1 MDTLAEPFT
10 FEFFRR
16 GLLAAVLVGG
26 VAGLVG
32 TYVVLRGMSYI
43 GHGLSHA
50 VFGGAVIAYVA
61 GVNFYLGATLWGL
74 LAAWLI
80 HAVSRRR
87 GVRPDA
93 AIGVVTTASFAVG
106 VVLISRVRRF
116 TRNFE
121 AALFGNI
128 LGVTAEDLWV
138 IAGVSL
144 AAVVLIA
151 LLYKEF
157 LYTTFDRESA
167 EVYGVP
173 TRIAE
178 ALLGLLLAGVVIAG
192 LQVIGV
198 TMLAAALVTPAITA
212 RLLTERFDRMLIA
225 SGALGAATGAG
236 GLYLSFALNAASGA
250 TIVLVGAGLFGLV
263 LAGTWAA
270 AARARPRA
278 AEAPAR
284 PLHEHSHE
292 HAGFRHVHPHAH
304 PHTHAHPHP
313 HELDAPGRPPD
324 DHHLPAGLPSARGG
338 QSAGAAKP
346 PTATS

>member
-1 MDTLAEPFT
+1 MSSFAEPFA

-16 GLLAAVLVGG
+16 GLLAAVLIGG

-50 VFGGAVIAYVA
+50 VFGGAVIAYVL
-61 GVNFYLGATLWGL
+61 GLNFYVGAAVWGL

-80 HAVSRRR
+80 HAITRRQGIR
-87 GVRPDA
+87 ADA

-106 VVLISRVRRF
+106 VVLISRARRF

-128 LGVTAEDLWV
+128 LGVTGEDLWV
-138 IAGVSL
+138 IAVVSV
-144 AAVVLIA
+144 AAVVLVS
-151 LLYKEF
+151 LFYKEF
-157 LYTTFDRESA
+157 LYTTFDPESA

-173 TRIAE
+173 TRTAE
-178 ALLGLLLAGVVIAG
+178 ALLGLLLAAVVIAA

-212 RLLTERFDRMLIA
+212 RLLTERFDHMLCWSA
-225 SGALGAATGAG
+225 GLGAATAAG
-236 GLYLSFALNAASGA
+236 GLYLSFALNAASGG
-250 TIVLVGAGLFGLV
+250 TIVLVGTGVFGLV

-270 AARARPRA
+270 TRVAAARHRVSETPVA
-278 AEAPAR
+278 AG

-292 HAGFRHVHPHAH
+292 HDGLRHVHPHGHPH
-304 PHTHAHPHP
+304 PHTHSHDPAAAEPEPH
-313 HELDAPGRPPD
+313 RR
-324 DHHLPAGLPSARGG
+324 S
-338 QSAGAAKP
+338 
-346 PTATS
+346 

>member
-1 MDTLAEPFT
+1 MSNLAEPFA

-50 VFGGAVIAYVA
+50 VFGGAVIAYVL
-61 GVNFYLGATLWGL
+61 GLNFYVGAAVWGL

-80 HAVSRRR
+80 HAITRRQGIR
-87 GVRPDA
+87 ADA

-106 VVLISRVRRF
+106 VVLISRARRF

-128 LGVTAEDLWV
+128 LGVTGEDLWV
-138 IAGVSL
+138 IAGVSV
-144 AAVVLIA
+144 AAVVLVG
-151 LLYKEF
+151 LFYKEF
-157 LYTTFDRESA
+157 LYTTFDPESA

-173 TRIAE
+173 TRAAE
-178 ALLGLLLAGVVIAG
+178 ALLGLLLAAVVIAA

-212 RLLTERFDRMLIA
+212 RLLTERFDHMLCWSA
-225 SGALGAATGAG
+225 GLGAATAAG
-236 GLYLSFALNAASGA
+236 GLYLSFALNAASGG
-250 TIVLVGAGLFGLV
+250 TIVLVGTGVFGLV
-263 LAGTWAA
+263 LAGTWVATRVA
-270 AARARPRA
+270 AARRRA
-278 AEAPAR
+278 PDTPVAAG

-292 HAGFRHVHPHAH
+292 HDGLRHVHPHAH
-304 PHTHAHPHP
+304 PHSHDPAAA
-313 HELDAPGRPPD
+313 AP
-324 DHHLPAGLPSARGG
+324 DHHHPDPAASEREPRGPR
-338 QSAGAAKP
+338 SV
-346 PTATS
+346 TSS

>member
-1 MDTLAEPFT
+1 MDTLTDPFA

-16 GLLAAVLVGG
+16 GLLAAVLVGA

-61 GVNFYLGATLWGL
+61 GVNFYVGATVWGL

-80 HAVSRRR
+80 HRIIRRR
-87 GVRPDA
+87 GIKADA

-116 TRNFE
+116 TRSFE

-144 AAVVLIA
+144 AAVVLIG

-157 LYTTFDRESA
+157 LYTTFDPESA
-167 EVYGVP
+167 QVYGVP
-173 TRIAE
+173 TRAAE

-198 TMLAAALVTPAITA
+198 TMLAAAIVTPAITA
-212 RLLTERFDRMLIA
+212 RLLTERFDRMLLGSAAI
-225 SGALGAATGAG
+225 GAATGAG

-270 AARARPRA
+270 TRRRRVPAVL
-278 AEAPAR
+278 APAR
-284 PLHEHSHE
+284 PLHEHAHE
-292 HAGFRHVHPHAH
+292 HDGLHHVHPHAH
-304 PHTHAHPHP
+304 PHPHTHPHD
-313 HELDAPGRPPD
+313 EAPPAADHRHPAPPAS
-324 DHHLPAGLPSARGG
+324 LPADQGVGT
-338 QSAGAAKP
+338 AKP
-346 PTATS
+346 PTAAS